1 MLTAQELKELSV
13 EQLNKE
19 LLDLRE
25 KQFKLRFQRANGSL
39 ERTDEFKRIR
49 RSIARIKTIITQK
62 AG

>member
-1 MLTAQELKELSV
+1 MLTANELNELSV
-13 EQLNKE
+13 EQLNNE

-39 ERTDEFKRIR
+39 EKTDEFKKVR